1 MACVGAAWHRLHAM
15 ARLHAV
21 RIVGGYG
28 THMKAHIVNHHVC
41 IYMCTIMHRDIKSDN
56 IFVDIDMQ
64 HAYVGDFGLSKY
76 YENKDSRIMS
86 DLYMGSELY
95 LPPESKSETPVYTFE
110 SDIYSLGIIYI
121 QLFSQCQSL
130 TEFISIFKTGIDKFN
145 LPHKIKLMLSDE
157 PSKRPKINDL

>member
-1 MACVGAAWHRLHAM
+1 MYKCCQILHKKIRQTLPVSYQGHDVPVFSAN
-15 ARLHAV
+15 LFINEGN
-21 RIVGGYG
+21 IV
-28 THMKAHIVNHHVC
+28 I
-41 IYMCTIMHRDIKSDN
+41 
-56 IFVDIDMQ
+56 
-64 HAYVGDFGLSKY
+64 GDFGLSKY